1 MMMAWSGQTIEN
13 YQTQTTLV
21 NLIAHVVVFV
31 LIPDATNYKAARST
45 EG

>member
-1 MMMAWSGQTIEN
+1 MSWSGQTIEN

-31 LIPDATNYKAARST
+31 VIP
-45 EG
+45 